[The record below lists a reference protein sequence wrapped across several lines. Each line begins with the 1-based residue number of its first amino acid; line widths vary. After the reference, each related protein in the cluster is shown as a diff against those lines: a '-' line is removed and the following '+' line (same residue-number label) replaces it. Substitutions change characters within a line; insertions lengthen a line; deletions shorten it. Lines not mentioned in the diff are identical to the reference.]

1 VRLAA
6 PAGLRLRAAAAPV
19 RGPSDDRRLAPDR
32 SLAVRERLLE
42 AAYAC
47 IARAGL
53 AKTTVED
60 VARQSGLSRASVY
73 RTFPGGR
80 DELIREVVSW
90 QIGVFFADL
99 ASAVADADGFE
110 EVVERALLQAHKQ
123 VGEHEVL
130 QHLLLTEPDRLL
142 PTITME
148 TSRFVPLIAAFAEP
162 YLARE
167 RLRPGI
173 DRREAADYVA
183 RMVVSHIA
191 SPGRWDLTDAA
202 QVQALVRAEI
212 LAGIV
217 SSD

>member
-1 VRLAA
+1 M
-6 PAGLRLRAAAAPV
+6 
-19 RGPSDDRRLAPDR
+19 
-32 SLAVRERLLE
+32 RERLLE
-42 AAYAC
+42 AAYTC
-47 IARAGL
+47 ITRFGL

-60 VARQSGLSRASVY
+60 VARESGLSRASVY

-80 DELIREVVSW
+80 DELIREVVAW
-90 QIGVFFADL
+90 EIGRFFTDL
-99 ASAVADADGFE
+99 AHSVADADGFE
-110 EVVERALLQAHKQ
+110 DVVEKALQHAHRA

-130 QHLLLTEPDRLL
+130 QKLLLTERERLV
-142 PTITME
+142 PAITME

-167 RLRPGI
+167 TLRPGI

-191 SPGRWDLTDAA
+191 SPGRWDLDDPE
-202 QVQALVRAEI
+202 QVKTLVRTEI

-217 SSD
+217 Q

>member
-1 VRLAA
+1 M
-6 PAGLRLRAAAAPV
+6 
-19 RGPSDDRRLAPDR
+19 
-32 SLAVRERLLE
+32 RERILA

-47 IARAGL
+47 IARFGI

-60 VARQSGLSRASVY
+60 VAREAGLSRASVY

-90 QIGVFFADL
+90 QIAEFFAEL
-99 ASAVADADGFE
+99 AHTVADADGFE
-110 EVVERALLQAHKQ
+110 EVIEAALLHAHRAVKD
-123 VGEHEVL
+123 HAVL
-130 QHLLLTEPDRLL
+130 QKLLLTEPERLL

-167 RLRPGI
+167 TLREGI
-173 DRREAADYVA
+173 DRRHAADYVA

-191 SPGRWDLTDAA
+191 SPGRWDLTDPA
-202 QVQALVRAEI
+202 QVKALVRAEI

-217 SSD
+217 AV

>member
-1 VRLAA
+1 MRDRILA
-6 PAGLRLRAAAAPV
+6 
-19 RGPSDDRRLAPDR
+19 
-32 SLAVRERLLE
+32 

-47 IARAGL
+47 IARYGM

-60 VARQSGLSRASVY
+60 VAREAQLSRASVY

-80 DELIREVVSW
+80 DELIRAVVTW
-90 QIGVFFADL
+90 QIGEFFADL
-99 ASAVADADGFE
+99 ARSVAEADGFE
-110 EVVERALLQAHKQ
+110 EVVEAALLHAHRA
-123 VGEHEVL
+123 VMDHEVL
-130 QHLLLTEPDRLL
+130 QKLLLTEPERLL

-162 YLARE
+162 YLART

-191 SPGRWDLTDAA
+191 SPGRWDLSDPD

-212 LAGIV
+212 VAGIV
-217 SSD
+217 DGDV

>member
-1 VRLAA
+1 VKDAILA
-6 PAGLRLRAAAAPV
+6 
-19 RGPSDDRRLAPDR
+19 
-32 SLAVRERLLE
+32 

-47 IARAGL
+47 ISRYGI

-60 VARQSGLSRASVY
+60 VARESGLSRASVY

-80 DELIREVVSW
+80 DELIREVVAW
-90 QIGVFFADL
+90 EIGRFFADL
-99 ASAVADADGFE
+99 AHSVAEAKGFE
-110 EVVERALLQAHKQ
+110 EVVEAALLHAHRAIGQ
-123 VGEHEVL
+123 HAVL
-130 QHLLLTEPDRLL
+130 QKLLLTEPERLV
-142 PTITME
+142 PAITME

-162 YLARE
+162 YLAQE
-167 RLRPGI
+167 ALRPGI

-191 SPGRWDLTDAA
+191 APGRWDLEDPS

-217 SSD
+217 V

>member
-1 VRLAA
+1 M
-6 PAGLRLRAAAAPV
+6 
-19 RGPSDDRRLAPDR
+19 
-32 SLAVRERLLE
+32 RERILG

-47 IARAGL
+47 IARYGI

-60 VARQSGLSRASVY
+60 VARESGLSRATVY

-90 QIGVFFADL
+90 EIGRFFTDL
-99 ASAVADADGFE
+99 AHAVADADGFE
-110 EVVERALLQAHKQ
+110 DVVERALFHAHRA
-123 VGEHEVL
+123 VREHEVL
-130 QHLLLTEPDRLL
+130 QKLLLTEPEKLV
-142 PTITME
+142 PQITME

-162 YLARE
+162 YLAKE
-167 RLRPGI
+167 QLRPGI

-191 SPGRWDLTDAA
+191 SPGRWDLTDED
-202 QVQALVRAEI
+202 QVRSLVRTEI

-217 SSD
+217 A

>member
-1 VRLAA
+1 M
-6 PAGLRLRAAAAPV
+6 
-19 RGPSDDRRLAPDR
+19 
-32 SLAVRERLLE
+32 RERLLA
-42 AAYAC
+42 AAYDC
-47 IARAGL
+47 IARYGL

-60 VARQSGLSRASVY
+60 VAREAGLSRASVY

-99 ASAVADADGFE
+99 AHSVAAAEGFE
-110 EVVERALLQAHKQ
+110 DVVEAALLHAHRA
-123 VGEHEVL
+123 VGEHAVL
-130 QHLLLTEPDRLL
+130 QKLLLTEPERLV
-142 PTITME
+142 PAISVE

-162 YLARE
+162 YLAAE

-191 SPGRWDLTDAA
+191 SPGRWDLADPA
-202 QVQALVRAEI
+202 QVQALVRTEI

-217 SSD
+217 DPA

>member
-1 VRLAA
+1 MR
-6 PAGLRLRAAAAPV
+6 
-19 RGPSDDRRLAPDR
+19 DRI
-32 SLAVRERLLE
+32 LE

-47 IARAGL
+47 IARFGL

-60 VARQSGLSRASVY
+60 VAREAGLSRASVY

-80 DELIREVVSW
+80 EELVREVVAW
-90 QIGVFFADL
+90 EIGRFFTDL
-99 ASAVADADGFE
+99 AHSVADASGFE
-110 EVVERALLQAHKQ
+110 EVVEAALLHAHRA

-130 QHLLLTEPDRLL
+130 QKLLLTEPERLV
-142 PTITME
+142 PAITME
-148 TSRFVPLIAAFAEP
+148 TSRFVPLIAAFVEP

-167 RLRPGI
+167 TLRPGI

-191 SPGRWDLTDAA
+191 APGRWDLEDPE

-217 SSD
+217 A

>member
-1 VRLAA
+1 MRDRILA
-6 PAGLRLRAAAAPV
+6 
-19 RGPSDDRRLAPDR
+19 
-32 SLAVRERLLE
+32 

-47 IARAGL
+47 IARYGL

-60 VARQSGLSRASVY
+60 VARESGLSRASVY

-80 DELIREVVSW
+80 DELIREVISW
-90 QIGVFFADL
+90 EISRFFADL
-99 ASAVADADGFE
+99 AHSVADATGFE
-110 EVVERALLQAHKQ
+110 EVVEAALLHAHRA

-130 QHLLLTEPDRLL
+130 QKLLLTEPERLV
-142 PTITME
+142 PAITME

-162 YLARE
+162 YLAAE
-167 RLRPGI
+167 TLRPGI

-191 SPGRWDLTDAA
+191 APGRWDLGDPD
-202 QVQALVRAEI
+202 QVASLVRTEI

-217 SSD
+217 AT

>member
-1 VRLAA
+1 MR
-6 PAGLRLRAAAAPV
+6 
-19 RGPSDDRRLAPDR
+19 D
-32 SLAVRERLLE
+32 RLLE
-42 AAYAC
+42 AAYEC
-47 IARAGL
+47 IKRYGL

-60 VARQSGLSRASVY
+60 VARESGLSRASVY

-80 DELIREVVSW
+80 AELVREVVSW
-90 QIGVFFADL
+90 QITLFFSDL
-99 ASAVADADGFE
+99 AHSVADAEGFE
-110 EVVERALLQAHKQ
+110 EVVERALLHAHRA

-130 QHLLLTEPDRLL
+130 QKLLLTEPERLL

-167 RLRPGI
+167 TLRPGI

-191 SPGRWDLTDAA
+191 SPGRWDLSDPD
-202 QVQALVRAEI
+202 QVRALVGAEI

-217 SSD
+217 AL